1 MSRNRKTTLN
11 KHRTAPMLRKGSI
24 FSICLL
30 AVLMTMIPSV
40 IFAEIFP
47 KVGTAGLQFLKL
59 GVDARAIGMGE
70 AYTAVADD
78 ISSVYWNPAGLSLS
92 RENQLMF
99 SHTNWF
105 ANINHEFF
113 AASRNTDF
121 GAVALSVSFLHMD
134 QMDITTE
141 ELFGPTGE
149 TFSPYNLA
157 LGLTYSNQFTDRFSF
172 GMTGKFLRESLGWES
187 QHTVNGVAVDLG
199 TTYNTGWRNL
209 IIGMALTNFGPDL
222 EYTIDND
229 GDGLFDEDPFDLI
242 DNDGDGLIDEDRE
255 EFPFKLPMNFSL
267 ALAVDLYRSG
277 NNALISS
284 IQLDNCVDRKETWN
298 IGAEYKIATF
308 AIRSGYQF
316 NYDEAG
322 LSLGLG
328 WRVPVRFAIIDLDYA
343 YTSMGDLEETSLLSK
358 AQRLSLKIRY

>member
-1 MSRNRKTTLN
+1 VIPNQKRKIINLGL
-11 KHRTAPMLRKGSI
+11 KISI
-24 FSICLL
+24 I
-30 AVLMTMIPSV
+30 AVIMATIPSL
-40 IFAEIFP
+40 IFGDIFP

-78 ISSVYWNPAGLSLS
+78 ISSVYWNPAGLALT
-92 RENQLMF
+92 RNNQILL

-105 ANINHEFF
+105 ADINHEYV
-113 AASRNTDF
+113 AMSRRTHF
-121 GAVALSVSFLHMD
+121 GAVAMSISFLHMD

-157 LGLTYSNQFTDRFSF
+157 VGLTYANQFTDRFTF
-172 GMTGKFLRESLGWES
+172 GVTGKFLRESLGWES
-187 QHTVNGVAVDLG
+187 QHTVNGYSVDLG
-199 TTYNTGWRNL
+199 TSYNTGWRNFT
-209 IIGMALTNFGPDL
+209 IGMSLRNFGPDL

-255 EFPFKLPMNFSL
+255 EYPFKLPMNFSL
-267 ALAVDLYRSG
+267 AIALDLYRSG
-277 NNALISS
+277 NNALITS
-284 IQLDNCVDRKETWN
+284 IQLDNCVDRMETWN
-298 IGAEYKIATF
+298 VGAEYKIGQF

-316 NYDEAG
+316 NYCEAG

-328 WRVPVRFAIIDLDYA
+328 WRVPLSFAIVDVDYA
-343 YTSMGDLEETSLLSK
+343 YTSMGNLEESSFMSK
-358 AQRLSLKIRY
+358 AQRLSLKIQY